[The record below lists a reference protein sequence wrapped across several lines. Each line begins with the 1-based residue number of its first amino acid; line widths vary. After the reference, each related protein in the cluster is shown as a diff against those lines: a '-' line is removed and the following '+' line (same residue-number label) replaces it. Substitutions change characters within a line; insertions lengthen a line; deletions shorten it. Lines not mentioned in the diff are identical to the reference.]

1 LQTFFFKELS
11 PVLKVLSA
19 ESIQRISTETD
30 LGVNSVFYNHI
41 LVFTKIS
48 KGYVDKALGNDVLEL
63 GFHSRI
69 CYCENEKK
77 LGEFVDA
84 EYFLSGIYFWPPWYM
99 YKKRRPEPSFFF
111 MP

>member
-1 LQTFFFKELS
+1 
-11 PVLKVLSA
+11 LKVLSA
-19 ESIQRISTETD
+19 ESIQRISIETD
-30 LGVNSVFYNHI
+30 LGVNSVFYNHF

-63 GFHSRI
+63 GFHGRI

-84 EYFLSGIYFWPPWYM
+84 EYFLSGICFLEVGICI
-99 YKKRRPEPSFFF
+99 KKRPGPSFFNALKHLH
-111 MP
+111 PEPG